1 MNKRKVIVYIAMSL
15 DGYIAGE
22 GDDLSFLSIVEQ
34 EGEDYGYHAFV
45 DTIDTVILGRKTYDW
60 VCKQG
65 IIPHEDK
72 TLYIITRNPQLSET
86 SSRYYSG
93 DLYELMKRLQ
103 SEQGKDIY
111 CDGGADLI
119 DSLLNMK
126 MIDECIISIIPTIV
140 GGGTP
145 LFRNHHDIQFNLL
158 GSTSFSS
165 GLVQVHYALKYPKI
179 VSS

>member
-1 MNKRKVIVYIAMSL
+1 
-15 DGYIAGE
+15 
-22 GDDLSFLSIVEQ
+22 
-34 EGEDYGYHAFV
+34 
-45 DTIDTVILGRKTYDW
+45 
-60 VCKQG
+60 
-65 IIPHEDK
+65 
-72 TLYIITRNPQLSET
+72 
-86 SSRYYSG
+86 
-93 DLYELMKRLQ
+93 MKRIC
-103 SEQGKDIY
+103 SEDGKHIY
-111 CDGGADLI
+111 CDGGAELI

-165 GLVQVHYALKYPKI
+165 GLVQVHYALKYPNI

>member
-22 GDDLSFLSIVEQ
+22 GDDLSFLSIVQ
-34 EGEDYGYHAFV
+34 QDGEDYGYHAFV
-45 DTIDTVILGRKTYDW
+45 ETVDTVIIGRKTYDW
-60 VCKQG
+60 VCRQG

-72 TLYIITRNPQLSET
+72 SLYVITRNPQLSD
-86 SSRYYSG
+86 SSSQYYSG
-93 DLYELMKRLQ
+93 DLYELMKKLL
-103 SEQGKDIY
+103 SESGKHIY
-111 CDGGADLI
+111 CDGGAELI

-145 LFRNHHDIQFNLL
+145 LFRKHHEIKFNLL
-158 GSTSFSS
+158 NSTSFSS
-165 GLVQVHYALKYPKI
+165 GLVQVHYAVQY
-179 VSS
+179 S

>member
-22 GDDLSFLSIVEQ
+22 GDDLSFLSIVQ
-34 EGEDYGYHAFV
+34 QDGEDYGYHAFV
-45 DTIDTVILGRKTYDW
+45 DTIDTVIIGRKTYDW

-72 TLYIITRNPQLSET
+72 SLYIITRNPQLSNT
-86 SSRYYSG
+86 SSRYSSG
-93 DLYELMKRLQ
+93 DLTELMMRLR
-103 SEQGKDIY
+103 SEQGKHIY
-111 CDGGADLI
+111 CDGGAELI

-126 MIDECIISIIPTIV
+126 MIDECIISIIPTIL

-145 LFRNHHDIQFNLL
+145 LFRNHQNIQFNLL
-158 GSTSFSS
+158 NATSFST
-165 GLVQVHYALKYPKI
+165 GLVQVHYAIRY
-179 VSS
+179 S

>member
-45 DTIDTVILGRKTYDW
+45 DTIDTVIIGRKTYDW

-111 CDGGADLI
+111 CDGGAELI
-119 DSLLNMK
+119 DSLLK
-126 MIDECIISIIPTIV
+126 LEMIDECIISIIPTIV

-145 LFRNHHDIQFNLL
+145 LFLNHHDIIFNLL
-158 GSTSFSS
+158 GSKSFSS
-165 GLVQVHYALKYPKI
+165 GLVQVHYALKYPNI

>member
-15 DGYIAGE
+15 DGFIAGE

-34 EGEDYGYHAFV
+34 HGEDYGYHAFV
-45 DTIDTVILGRKTYDW
+45 DSIDTVIIGRKTYDW

-72 TLYIITRNPQLSET
+72 SLYIITRNPQLSET

-93 DLYELMKRLQ
+93 DLSELMMRLRN
-103 SEQGKDIY
+103 EQGKHIY
-111 CDGGADLI
+111 CDGGAELI
-119 DSLLNMK
+119 DSLLSLN
-126 MIDECIISIIPTIV
+126 MIDECIFSIIPTVLGKGI
-140 GGGTP
+140 P
-145 LFRNHHDIQFNLL
+145 LFRNQHDITFNLL
-158 GSTSFSS
+158 DSVSFSS
-165 GLVQVHYALKYPKI
+165 GLVQVHYALKYPNK

>member
-34 EGEDYGYHAFV
+34 DGEDYGYASFV
-45 DTIDTVILGRKTYDW
+45 ETIDTVIIGRKTYDW

-72 TLYIITRNPQLSET
+72 SLHIITRNPQLSET

-93 DLYELMKRLQ
+93 DLSELIDTLQ
-103 SEQGKDIY
+103 NEQGKHIY
-111 CDGGADLI
+111 CDGGAELI
-119 DSLLNMK
+119 DSLLHLK
-126 MIDECIISIIPTIV
+126 MIDECIISIIPTVLGKGIS
-140 GGGTP
+140 
-145 LFRNHHDIQFNLL
+145 LFQNHHDIHINLL
-158 GSTSFSS
+158 NSTSYPS
-165 GLVQVHYALKYPKI
+165 GLVQVHYALNYPNI
-179 VSS
+179 VSF